1 MAESAKNLVVF
12 STQMTASGGIENH
25 LVRLC
30 EHLSAAG
37 ARVEFFCPDYRA
49 GGGLDRRLRAAC
61 ARMELFGGGT
71 SKAPAWKRFAWLV
84 GKAISWPRRSSAVL
98 YINGQGGAPYWVAKL
113 MGGKVSKVVLH
124 HHSAGDAADAATWP
138 ASYRRLL
145 ATADAV
151 VACSTTNAGAISQ
164 KTDRPAEVIYCY
176 SEPCGEVSK
185 DTRGTKL
192 EFGFFGRLI
201 PEKGID
207 TILRLSHEPSLADIH
222 WNIWGPL
229 QGYSQSFADG
239 FPNVEYHGVFHDRA
253 GLLAAMARL
262 DAFVLFSTHNEGLP
276 LTLMEVMGAG
286 IPWIASDRGGIRDLV
301 VDSYSTILL
310 PDGFGYDEALAAT
323 IRLAESIKSGGI
335 DSKKLRQA
343 YGEKFHPAEVT
354 RHWLRIFDFGQ

>member
-49 GGGLDRRLRAAC
+49 GAGLDRRLRAAC

-84 GKAISWPRRSSAVL
+84 AKAISWPRRSSSVL

-113 MGGKVSKVVLH
+113 MGGKASKVVLH

-164 KTDRPAEVIYCY
+164 KTDRPAKVI
-176 SEPCGEVSK
+176 
-185 DTRGTKL
+185 
-192 EFGFFGRLI
+192 
-201 PEKGID
+201 
-207 TILRLSHEPSLADIH
+207 
-222 WNIWGPL
+222 
-229 QGYSQSFADG
+229 
-239 FPNVEYHGVFHDRA
+239 
-253 GLLAAMARL
+253 
-262 DAFVLFSTHNEGLP
+262 
-276 LTLMEVMGAG
+276 
-286 IPWIASDRGGIRDLV
+286 
-301 VDSYSTILL
+301 
-310 PDGFGYDEALAAT
+310 
-323 IRLAESIKSGGI
+323 
-335 DSKKLRQA
+335 
-343 YGEKFHPAEVT
+343 
-354 RHWLRIFDFGQ
+354 